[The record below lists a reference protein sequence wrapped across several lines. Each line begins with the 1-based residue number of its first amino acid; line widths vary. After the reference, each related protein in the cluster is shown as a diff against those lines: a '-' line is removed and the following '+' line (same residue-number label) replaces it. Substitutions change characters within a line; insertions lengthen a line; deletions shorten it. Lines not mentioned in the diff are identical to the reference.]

1 MPRVS
6 EEHLER
12 RRQQILDAAR
22 RCFIRKG
29 VHATSMQDIFAES
42 DMSAGAVYR
51 YFKSKNAIIE
61 SITGQV
67 ISGLHLHLA
76 TLVNHEPPL
85 PLDEIILRMTR
96 RISELAAGDGFVRLA
111 PQAWALALYDA
122 ELRGY
127 AQEGIS
133 GLRFYWTVY
142 ARRCVEQGLLPADT
156 DTEATGKA
164 LFGLLPGFLLQ
175 MLILEDVE
183 PEEIAAGV
191 RALVKTSLL
200 DLRATTAT

>member
-1 MPRVS
+1 VS

-51 YFKSKNAIIE
+51 YFKSKNAIID

-76 TLVNHEPPL
+76 ALVNHEPLL
-85 PLDEIILRMTR
+85 PLDEIVLRMTR
-96 RISELAAGDGFVRLA
+96 RIAELSVGDGFVRLA
-111 PQAWALALYDA
+111 PQAWALALYDP
-122 ELRGY
+122 ELAGY
-127 AQEGIS
+127 AQRGIS

-142 ARRCVEQGLLPADT
+142 VRRCVEAGLLPADT
-156 DTEATGKA
+156 DAEATGKT

-175 MLILEDVE
+175 LLILEDAQ

-191 RALVKTSLL
+191 RALIKTSLL
-200 DLRATTAT
+200 DLPAPTAT